1 MRDAWVAVARLSGG
15 ADGMSV
21 PDENRDDPRGETGH
35 DAAGSDAGVDGA
47 PGRGARLLA
56 SLVALALLA
65 GAGGAWWWLSRQG
78 AEAGMAAPQPPV
90 VRVARVEAAEEV
102 TIAQTGFARPLRE
115 VAVTPEIAARIAEL
129 GAGFETG
136 ARLAR
141 GDLLVALE
149 RDRLE
154 ADRAEAEARI
164 AAARAALAETRV
176 ARARQEEL
184 AEEDFASEARLQD
197 AQQAEARAEA
207 DLAAAQAAR
216 RRAELRLGD
225 ARITAPFDA
234 LVVAQ
239 DAAPGQAVSA
249 GTVLGRLVG
258 TTAEIRLGLA
268 PPDIALAGG
277 AEALRGRPV
286 AVHATDGARLARGE
300 VVEIDPAIAEGSR
313 TTGLIVHVADAFSA
327 RDPRPLRVDEL
338 VELRLALTVPDRVSV
353 PAEAV
358 KAGGTLFRIEPGEGD
373 GSARLARVPAQV
385 VARVGGRA
393 LIAAEG
399 LAAGDRVLLS
409 DRAGALDGA
418 RVRLREGD
426 AAGTDGRKDE
436 GA

>member
-1 MRDAWVAVARLSGG
+1 
-15 ADGMSV
+15 MSA
-21 PDENRDDPRGETGH
+21 PYENRDDPRDETASHTRDERGPE
-35 DAAGSDAGVDGA
+35 AAGRGAGADGA

-56 SLVALALLA
+56 SLLALALLA

-102 TIAQTGFARPLRE
+102 TIAQTGFARPLRAVE
-115 VAVTPEIAARIAEL
+115 VTPEIAARIAEL

-136 ARLAR
+136 ARVAK
-141 GDLLVALE
+141 GELLVALE
-149 RDRLE
+149 RDRLK

-239 DAAPGQAVSA
+239 DAAPGQAVSP
-249 GTVLGRLVG
+249 GTALGRLVG
-258 TTAEIRLGLA
+258 TTAEIRFGLA
-268 PPDIALAGG
+268 PSDIELAGG
-277 AEALRGRPV
+277 AEALRGRSV

-300 VVEIDPAIAEGSR
+300 VVEIDPAIGEGSR
-313 TTGLIVHVADAFSA
+313 TTGLIVHVGDAFA
-327 RDPRPLRVDEL
+327 AGDPRPLRVDEL
-338 VELRLALTVPDRVSV
+338 VELRLALPGSARLAVL
-353 PAEAV
+353 AEAV
-358 KAGGTLFRIEPGEGD
+358 KAGGTLFRIAPGEGD

-385 VARVGGRA
+385 VARVDGRA

-418 RVRLREGD
+418 RVRIEAGD
-426 AAGTDGRKDE
+426 PAGADGGEDE